1 MRRWGDPNEK
11 QGLKKVQKLINR
23 TGGLLFGTGENF
35 EYLFMSKQIV
45 LASSNIL
52 SLKDADKS

>member
-1 MRRWGDPNEK
+1 MRGWGDPNK
-11 QGLKKVQKLINR
+11 KGGLKKVQKLINR

-35 EYLFMSKQIV
+35 EYLFMFKQIV
-45 LASSNIL
+45 LVSSNIL

>member
-1 MRRWGDPNEK
+1 MRPWGD
-11 QGLKKVQKLINR
+11 LKKKSK

-35 EYLFMSKQIV
+35 EYLFMFKQIV

-52 SLKDADKS
+52 SLKDADKSKYHSG